1 MAVLIEIARFVAFM
15 RMMGSRLL
23 YLGRNSLVLVTMR
36 IEVAGDVP
44 LVRMMRARLFGGLG
58 GHVFSPVS

>member
-1 MAVLIEIARFVAFM
+1 MAMLIEIARLVAFM
-15 RMMGSRLL
+15 RMMRSRLL
-23 YLGRNSLVLVTMR
+23 NLRRSRLVPVTML

-58 GHVFSPVS
+58 GHVFSD